1 MRSLYLCVC
10 VKRGKESNY
19 SVVNSFFFWQTDN
32 IVFDVPSLN
41 DESPIAKLGLE
52 ETWIKKGKRKWTP
65 GLENKSLIHSLALT
79 SVSSLSGQIWTSPF
93 IQTRDST
100 VVMTTMSP
108 TNSSY
113 QVHHYINSYL
123 EEHSFLFFFKRCRE
137 ILIGYLQFPLDSFV
151 CVTTFN
157 ENKKIIIKQI
167 AINF

>member
-113 QVHHYINSYL
+113 QVHHYQFVFRRTFIP
-123 EEHSFLFFFKRCRE
+123 FFFQTMPKN
-137 ILIGYLQFPLDSFV
+137 IDWLFAISFRFFCV
-151 CVTTFN
+151 CD
-157 ENKKIIIKQI
+157 
-167 AINF
+167 NFQRK